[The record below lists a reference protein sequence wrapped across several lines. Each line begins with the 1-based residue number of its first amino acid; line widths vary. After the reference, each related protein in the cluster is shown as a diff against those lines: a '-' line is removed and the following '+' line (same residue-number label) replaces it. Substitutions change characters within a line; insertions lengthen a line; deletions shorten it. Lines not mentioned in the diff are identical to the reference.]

1 VQPGSLLL
9 QAGQVWLCGHGIWL
23 VLKVFILSEYYGRG
37 ALPALAYIRV
47 AHPTPEPRVWCC
59 GALHHG
65 AVIVPAARRPQM
77 MRELAG
83 APLGEAG
90 SGGHLAIAQLVDSRF
105 NRCKSALRVTE
116 SWALGLPVIAS
127 DVTPFRD
134 VIEHGVTGMLCRSAE
149 DWTKA
154 LTELEHDGAMRMELA
169 RNGRLKARGLVIT
182 KHAQEWEAAYHSV

>member
-1 VQPGSLLL
+1 MSRCSVQAIAMRPGRSR
-9 QAGQVWLCGHGIWL
+9 GSFRHWRNGRCGHRQ
-23 VLKVFILSEYYGRG
+23 FR
-37 ALPALAYIRV
+37 PDD
-47 AHPTPEPRVWCC
+47 TPEPRVWCC

-83 APLGEAG
+83 APLAEAG

-127 DVTPFRD
+127 DVTPFCD